1 MAGMHAQGLPDKAE
15 VPAPPE
21 GLVDAQKSFR
31 TQYAAV
37 SKVGDQAE
45 TPCSM
50 EGPGMTLN

>member
-1 MAGMHAQGLPDKAE
+1 MHAQGLPDKAE

-45 TPCSM
+45 TPCST